1 MSWPYDYIIIGAGS
15 AGCAI
20 ANRLAEDYVLN
31 ILILEAGPPDNSFML
46 KMPAGFASLGD
57 KTPYN
62 WRYETVPQK
71 HCNDRRM
78 YWPRGKTLGGSSSIN
93 AMLYVRGNAWDYD
106 HWRQLGNEGW
116 SYRDV
121 LPFFKKAENN
131 ERGGDDFHGTGGP
144 LNVAD
149 QVDPSKLNDGFLKA
163 CEQAGHKRVKDFNG
177 ASQEG
182 VGYYQVT
189 QKDKQRWSTASAYLR
204 PAVERNKNNVKVISN
219 ALVERII
226 LDGNRAMGV
235 RYVVDGRDEVA
246 RCSREIILSGGA
258 VNSPQLLMLSGI
270 GPADHLKSVGIRCLH
285 DLPGVGGN
293 LQDHLDAALLQFCK
307 TRDTYDTA
315 NKLWSLYQYWRNKK
329 GPGTSPIA
337 ETGGFL
343 STQSGLSAPDIQLH
357 FLPVLVV
364 DHGRTKMKKNGYSLH
379 VCTLRPESTGT
390 IRLKSKDPKEHPLID
405 ANYLAERKRPR
416 HADQGREDRPRDLRP
431 VGPRSLSRRR
441 VPARRGGQDRCRDR
455 AMGARQVRD
464 DLSPGRHLQ
473 DGRRQ
478 RHHGGG
484 RQPVPGARDRGP
496 ARGRRLGD
504 ADAGRRQH
512 QRAHHHDRRA
522 RCRPSCRARADRARA
537 GTSSIPPL
545 RLKSLKIIAG
555 SLVVARTADR
565 HRRAAAL
572 LSAQDSRST

>member
-20 ANRLAEDYVLN
+20 ANRLAEDYTLN
-31 ILILEAGPPDNSFML
+31 ILILEAGPPDDSFML

-71 HCNDRRM
+71 HCNGRRM
-78 YWPRGKTLGGSSSIN
+78 FWPRGKTLGGSSSIN

-116 SYRDV
+116 SYNDV

-149 QVDPSKLNDGFLKA
+149 QVDPSKINEGFLKA
-163 CEQAGHKRVKDFNG
+163 CEQAGHTRVKDFNG
-177 ASQEG
+177 ANQEG

-226 LDGNRAMGV
+226 LDDKRAMGL

-246 RCSREIILSGGA
+246 LCSREIILSGGA

-270 GPADHLKSVGIRCLH
+270 GPADHLKSLGIRVWH
-285 DLPGVGGN
+285 DLPGVGAN
-293 LQDHLDAALLQFCK
+293 LQDHLDASILQFCK
-307 TRDTYDTA
+307 TRDTYDRA
-315 NKLWSLYQYWRNKK
+315 NKLWSLYQYWRHQK

-343 STQSGLSAPDIQLH
+343 STSSGLSAPDIQLH

-390 IRLKSKDPKEHPLID
+390 IRLKSSDPREHPLID
-405 ANYLAERKRPR
+405 ANYLAERK
-416 HADQGREDRPRDLRP
+416 DLDTLIKGVKIGREIFAQSGLDPYRADEFQPGAAVKTDAEIEQWVRAKCETIYHP
-431 VGPRSLSRRR
+431 VGTCKM
-441 VPARRGGQDRCRDR
+441 GQDNDPMAVVDNQCR
-455 AMGARQVRD
+455 VRGLEGLRVVD
-464 DLSPGRHLQ
+464 ASVMPTLI
-473 DGRRQ
+473 
-478 RHHGGG
+478 GGNTNA
-484 RQPVPGARDRGP
+484 P
-496 ARGRRLGD
+496 
-504 ADAGRRQH
+504 
-512 QRAHHHDRRA
+512 
-522 RCRPSCRARADRARA
+522 
-537 GTSSIPPL
+537 TIM
-545 RLKSLKIIAG
+545 IAER
-555 SLVVARTADR
+555 V
-565 HRRAAAL
+565 AAL
-572 LSAQDSRST
+572 MQDKAA

>member
-20 ANRLAEDYVLN
+20 ANRLAEDFVLN
-31 ILILEAGPPDNSFML
+31 ILILEAGPPDDSFML

-62 WRYETVPQK
+62 WRYETVPQV

-106 HWRQLGNEGW
+106 HWRQLGNQGW
-116 SYRDV
+116 SYTDV

-131 ERGGDDFHGTGGP
+131 ERGADAFHGTGGP

-149 QVDPSKLNDGFLKA
+149 QVDPSRINEGFLKA
-163 CEQAGHKRVKDFNG
+163 CEQAGHKRVTDFNG

-204 PAVERNKNNVKVISN
+204 PAVARNRNNVKVISN

-226 LDGNRAMGV
+226 LDDKRAMGL

-246 RCSREIILSGGA
+246 LCSREIILCGGA

-270 GPADHLKSVGIRCLH
+270 GPADHLTSVGLRCLH
-285 DLPGVGGN
+285 ELPGVGAN
-293 LQDHLDAALLQFCK
+293 LQDHLDAAILQFCK

-315 NKLWSLYQYWRNKK
+315 NKLWSLYRYWQHKK

-337 ETGGFL
+337 ESGGFL

-364 DHGRTKMKKNGYSLH
+364 DHGRTKMKQNGYSLH
-379 VCTLRPESTGT
+379 VCTLRPESKGT
-390 IRLKSKDPKEHPLID
+390 IRLKSKDPNEHPLID
-405 ANYLAERKRPR
+405 ANYLAERK
-416 HADQGREDRPRDLRP
+416 DLDTLIKGVKMGREIFAQSGLDPYRADEFQPGPAIKTDAEIEQWVRAKCETIYHP
-431 VGPRSLSRRR
+431 VGTCKMGPDNDPMAVVDNQCR
-441 VPARRGGQDRCRDR
+441 VRGIEGLRVVDASVMPTLVGGNTNAPTIMIAERVAALMQGKEEKAPA
-455 AMGARQVRD
+455 M
-464 DLSPGRHLQ
+464 
-473 DGRRQ
+473 
-478 RHHGGG
+478 
-484 RQPVPGARDRGP
+484 
-496 ARGRRLGD
+496 
-504 ADAGRRQH
+504 
-512 QRAHHHDRRA
+512 
-522 RCRPSCRARADRARA
+522 
-537 GTSSIPPL
+537 
-545 RLKSLKIIAG
+545 
-555 SLVVARTADR
+555 
-565 HRRAAAL
+565 AAA
-572 LSAQDSRST
+572 

>member
-20 ANRLAEDYVLN
+20 ANRLAEDYALN
-31 ILILEAGPPDNSFML
+31 ILILEAGPPDSSFML

-71 HCNDRRM
+71 HCNGRRM
-78 YWPRGKTLGGSSSIN
+78 FWPRGKTLGGSSSIN

-116 SYRDV
+116 SYNDV

-131 ERGGDDFHGTGGP
+131 ERGGDEFHGAGGP

-149 QVDPSKLNDGFLKA
+149 QADPSKLSDSFLLA
-163 CEQAGHKRVKDFNG
+163 CEQAGHRRVEDFNG
-177 ASQEG
+177 AHQEG

-189 QKDKQRWSTASAYLR
+189 QKNQERWSTASAYLR
-204 PAVERNKNNVKVISN
+204 PAYERNKNNVHIVSD

-226 LDGNRAMGV
+226 LDKNRAMGV

-270 GPADHLKSVGIRCLH
+270 GPADHLKSVGIRPLF

-293 LQDHLDAALLQFCK
+293 LQDHLDAPVQQFCR
-307 TRDTYDTA
+307 TRDTYDRA
-315 NKLWSLYQYWRNKK
+315 NKLAALYKYWRHKK
-329 GPGTSPIA
+329 GPVTSPVA

-343 STQSGLSAPDIQLH
+343 NTRSGLSAPDIQLH
-357 FLPVLVV
+357 YLPVLVY
-364 DHGRTKMKKNGYSLH
+364 DHGRARLNKSGYTLH

-390 IRLKSKDPKEHPLID
+390 IRLASADPKAHPLID
-405 ANYLAERKRPR
+405 ANYLAER
-416 HADQGREDRPRDLRP
+416 RDLETLMAGVKMSREIFAQPAFDPYRADEFQPGAGVKNDAELEHWIRGRCETIYHP
-431 VGPRSLSRRR
+431 VGSCKMGPDNDAMAVVDNQCR
-441 VPARRGGQDRCRDR
+441 VRGLEGLRVVD
-455 AMGARQVRD
+455 ASVMPT
-464 DLSPGRHLQ
+464 LI
-473 DGRRQ
+473 
-478 RHHGGG
+478 GGNTNA
-484 RQPVPGARDRGP
+484 P
-496 ARGRRLGD
+496 
-504 ADAGRRQH
+504 
-512 QRAHHHDRRA
+512 
-522 RCRPSCRARADRARA
+522 
-537 GTSSIPPL
+537 TIM
-545 RLKSLKIIAG
+545 IAER
-555 SLVVARTADR
+555 VAAFMQSKELAK
-565 HRRAAAL
+565 AA
-572 LSAQDSRST
+572 

>member
-15 AGCAI
+15 AGCTI
-20 ANRLAEDYVLN
+20 ANRLAEDYALR
-31 ILILEAGPPDNSFML
+31 ILILEAGPQDTSFML
-46 KMPAGFASLGD
+46 RMPAGFASLGE
-57 KTPYN
+57 KSPYN

-116 SYRDV
+116 SYGDV

-131 ERGGDDFHGTGGP
+131 ERGGDDFHGAGGP

-149 QVDPSKLNDGFLKA
+149 QADPTPLNEAFLKA
-163 CEQAGHKRVKDFNG
+163 CEQAGHARVKDFNG

-204 PAVERNKNNVKVISN
+204 PAVERNRNNVHVISG

-226 LDGNRAMGV
+226 LDQNKAMGV
-235 RYVVDGRDEVA
+235 RYRYNGQDEVA
-246 RCSREIILSGGA
+246 RCSREIILAGGA

-270 GPADHLKSVGIRCLH
+270 GPADHLKSVGIRPLF
-285 DLPGVGGN
+285 DIPGVGGN
-293 LQDHLDAALLQFCK
+293 LQDHLDAAILQFCK

-315 NKLWSLYQYWRNKK
+315 NKLVSLYQYWKHKK

-337 ETGGFL
+337 ESGGFL
-343 STQSGLSAPDIQLH
+343 STRDGLSAPDIQLH

-379 VCTLRPESTGT
+379 VCTLRPESKGT
-390 IRLKSKDPKEHPLID
+390 IRLASKDPQQHPLID
-405 ANYLAERKRPR
+405 ANYLAERK
-416 HADQGREDRPRDLRP
+416 DLDTLIEGVKMGREIFAQSGLDPYRADEFQPGAAVKGDAEIEQWIRAKCETIYHPVGTCKMGPDHDPLAVVDHQCRVRGIEDLRVVDASVMP
-431 VGPRSLSRRR
+431 TLIGGNTNAPTIMIAER
-441 VPARRGGQDRCRDR
+441 VASYMQGKG
-455 AMGARQVRD
+455 
-464 DLSPGRHLQ
+464 
-473 DGRRQ
+473 
-478 RHHGGG
+478 
-484 RQPVPGARDRGP
+484 
-496 ARGRRLGD
+496 
-504 ADAGRRQH
+504 
-512 QRAHHHDRRA
+512 
-522 RCRPSCRARADRARA
+522 
-537 GTSSIPPL
+537 
-545 RLKSLKIIAG
+545 
-555 SLVVARTADR
+555 
-565 HRRAAAL
+565 
-572 LSAQDSRST
+572 